1 MRLLFVSTHTD
12 QITGYSKVV
21 YNLLQELVK
30 VEGLQIFH
38 FGFQKGNYERPKL
51 PIIQFDAAL
60 NENPKEQGFG
70 FNCFAD
76 YLKTVSPDVV
86 FIYNDPLVVSRFL
99 ELIPKTYKGKIFVY
113 LDQVYKY
120 ADFSKV
126 NDVADKVFVFSNAWK
141 LPIPNGSKT
150 TQHILLHA
158 PDTSVK
164 NLPETEISEHKKKLK
179 IEGKE
184 VFLNI
189 NRNSSRKR
197 LDLTLQAFAMYLKE
211 NPKAHLIL
219 VTGGKGHYHIPA
231 ICMLEKIP
239 AEAISFID
247 TDLNRLSDEFINIMY
262 NISDYGINTSN
273 GEGFGLST
281 LEHAKL
287 GKPQLVMD
295 IGSYREFLTD
305 EDSVLLKPT
314 IRNYIT
320 PVGLG
325 MFEETTTV
333 ENVFEGMKQM
343 KTKSSP
349 VVKLTWQSITQE
361 LKSMFQT

>member
-21 YNLLQELVK
+21 YNLLQQLVK
-30 VEGLQIFH
+30 VEGLDIFH

-51 PIIQFDAAL
+51 PIIQYDASL

-70 FNCFAD
+70 FNCFAS
-76 YLKTVSPDVV
+76 YLKTVNPDVV
-86 FIYNDPLVVSRFL
+86 FIYNDPLVVSKFL
-99 ELIPKTYKGKIFVY
+99 ECIPKTYNGKIYVY

-120 ADFSKV
+120 ADFSRI
-126 NDVADKVFVFSNAWK
+126 NNVADKIFVFSDAWK

-150 TQHILLHA
+150 TQHVLLHA
-158 PDTSVK
+158 PDSTVK
-164 NLPETEISEHKKKLK
+164 NLSESEISENKKKLN

-211 NPKAHLIL
+211 NPKAHLIM
-219 VTGGKGHYHIPA
+219 VTSMEGYYHIPA

-239 AEAISFID
+239 AESISFID
-247 TDLNRLSDEFINIMY
+247 TTKNKLSDEFINILY
-262 NISDYGINTSN
+262 NISDYGMNTSN

-281 LEHAKL
+281 LEHAKI

-305 EDSVLLKPT
+305 ADSVLLKPT

-320 PVGLG
+320 PHGLG
-325 MFEETTTV
+325 LFDETTTA
-333 ENVFEGMKQM
+333 ENIFNGMKEL
-343 KTKSSP
+343 KTKSAP
-349 VVKLTWQSITQE
+349 VVKLTWESITEE
-361 LKSMFQT
+361 LKSIFKS